1 MILSIIIP
9 IHNGEKYL
17 NDCLKSCFE
26 QNVSKDNYQ
35 VICVDDGSTD
45 NSQNILEQYK
55 TYHNNLLT
63 IYQEQRGVSKA
74 RNEGLKIAQGDYVW
88 FVDADDF
95 IAKDILRDIFL
106 VICNSRCDRL
116 KVSSYCFFDQLSDEE
131 KKKRECGELISNYP
145 YKNTQITRTI
155 MKKEYIK
162 RHSILFYESLTYGE
176 DAIFNYETRLYLP
189 EDYLYERVCYFYRIH
204 DDSTT
209 AVNSEIKRKKYID
222 SCKTAINIV
231 TQYYNKRVNVRLS
244 CETLKYWVN
253 MLLEQYYYFGSLDYN
268 FSWDISCIH
277 TRCFDFKLKRLNS
290 LCNKIYISLDFCTLK
305 TYVVDYLKKK
315 EKARKKKQKRK
326 VFIGYIKHPKR
337 FLKRVFHYLA
347 KNK

>member
-9 IHNGEKYL
+9 VHNGEKYL

-26 QNVSKDNYQ
+26 QNVSKDDYQ

-155 MKKEYIK
+155 IRRNYIESNRIK
-162 RHSILFYESLTYGE
+162 FYEELFYGE
-176 DAIFNYETRLYLP
+176 DTIFNYETRLYNPVDRCLNK
-189 EDYLYERVCYFYRIH
+189 VTYFYRKH
-204 DDSTT
+204 LRASTSFNTDDKKLRYFISCYRAIFIVNAYYKKGVSYTETRSMLIYWLDAFLDSGGQIDTT
-209 AVNSEIKRKKYID
+209 TIQEVISDKNGKTIKIQNLDCRLVKLNRIYQKVIINEQYDLLEKYHKKCEKRK
-222 SCKTAINIV
+222 V
-231 TQYYNKRVNVRLS
+231 
-244 CETLKYWVN
+244 
-253 MLLEQYYYFGSLDYN
+253 
-268 FSWDISCIH
+268 
-277 TRCFDFKLKRLNS
+277 KRLN
-290 LCNKIYISLDFCTLK
+290 KQTR
-305 TYVVDYLKKK
+305 
-315 EKARKKKQKRK
+315 RKKLL
-326 VFIGYIKHPKR
+326 GYLKHPKR
-337 FLKRVFHYLA
+337 LFVVR
-347 KNK
+347 

>member
-1 MILSIIIP
+1 MFLSIVIP
-9 IHNGEKYL
+9 VHNGEKYVEE
-17 NDCLKSCFE
+17 CLISCFLQDE
-26 QNVSKDNYQ
+26 TLDEYE
-35 VICVDDGSTD
+35 VICVSDGSTD
-45 NSQNILEQYK
+45 NTNNILKRLKNRYD
-55 TYHNNLLT
+55 NLRVF
-63 IYQEQRGVSKA
+63 YQEKGGVSSA
-74 RNEGLKIAQGDYVW
+74 RNFGINQARGDYIW

-95 IAKDILRDIFL
+95 IENN
-106 VICNSRCDRL
+106 VIKGIKQIVDKNHPDRI
-116 KVSSYCFFDQLSDEE
+116 KVLSYCFHKTLS
-131 KKKRECGELISNYP
+131 KCELTLKNRSVIKSNYP